1 MIIKPRQLGR
11 VTLAAAMG
19 AVLMAGCSFEPPL
32 HVPKPPKT
40 DTYTAGTHVLKT
52 VGVGKVGEAGKV
64 QQFVY
69 GQAAMADWWHLF
81 GSKKINRL
89 VLLAVKQ
96 SPTLQTAQ
104 ATLAE
109 AHENLLSVQGVFW
122 PQIGLDFNPER
133 QRQSGAAFGGPTRTF
148 SLYTGQVQVSY
159 TPDFFG
165 LNSLVSKVAKAQE
178 QIQRNNVQEAYLT
191 LEGNTV
197 AAAIELA
204 SLNEQVRVRQAL
216 INSQEHILNII
227 KSQYKLGAV
236 TYLDLVNQESTLAST
251 QAQMPVLRQSLA
263 LERHALATLLGRIPS
278 QAKLPELNLR
288 TLKLPQT
295 LPVSLPSSLVRQ
307 RPDIRSAEDQLVAL
321 NAQVG
326 EAVAKMYPLVQIT
339 GDLGFENG
347 RMANFFDASSLIWTL
362 AANATVTLFDG
373 GTLRANKR
381 AAQDALKAQIG
392 AYQQTVLN
400 AFQQVADAL
409 RAVQH
414 DAQTLAYDQAAYH
427 AARQS
432 YELAGDQYKDG
443 AIDYITLL
451 TSQTQYDTS
460 RLALVSAEAQR
471 YVDTVALFVA
481 LGGGWWPSQYG
492 PTASPHST
500 TQPHQQMSNS
510 KPASGRTLHP

>member
-1 MIIKPRQLGR
+1 MNKKSLKIYGPL
-11 VTLAAAMG
+11 LAAGLACG
-19 AVLMAGCSFEPPL
+19 LLAGCSFEPPL

-40 DTYTAGTHVLKT
+40 AAYTAGPRVEHT
-52 VGVGKVGEAGKV
+52 VGTAKAGEAGKV
-64 QQFVY
+64 QQFAY
-69 GQAAMADWWHLF
+69 GKATMADWWRLF
-81 GSKKINRL
+81 GSKQINSL
-89 VLLAVKQ
+89 VQQAVKQ

-122 PQIGLDFNPER
+122 PQLGLNFNPER

-159 TPDFFG
+159 TPDIFG
-165 LNSLVSKVAKAQE
+165 LNHLVSKAAKAQE

-197 AAAIELA
+197 AAAIVVA
-204 SLNEQVRVRQAL
+204 SLDEQVRVRQAL
-216 INSQEHILNII
+216 IKSQKHILKII
-227 KSQYKLGAV
+227 KAQYKLGAV
-236 TYLDLVNQESTLAST
+236 NYLDLVNQESTLAST
-251 QAQMPVLRQSLA
+251 ESQLPALRQSLA
-263 LERHALATLLGRIPS
+263 LQRHALAVLLGRIPS
-278 QAKLPELNLR
+278 QVNLPELNLR
-288 TLKLPQT
+288 ALKLPQT

-307 RPDIRSAEDQLVAL
+307 RPDIRSSEDQLVAL
-321 NAQVG
+321 NAQIG

-373 GTLRANKR
+373 GTLQANKR

-392 AYQQTVLN
+392 AYQQTVLS

-414 DAQTLAYDQAAYH
+414 DAQTLAYNQSAYQAAHRSYQL
-427 AARQS
+427 AA
-432 YELAGDQYKDG
+432 YQYKNG

-451 TSQTQYDTS
+451 NSQTQYDTA
-460 RLALVSAEAQR
+460 RLALVSAKAQR
-471 YVDTVALFVA
+471 YVDTAALFVA
-481 LGGGWWPSQYG
+481 LGGGWWPKQYG
-492 PTASPHST
+492 PITLPAATQSHPASNT
-500 TQPHQQMSNS
+500 

>member
-1 MIIKPRQLGR
+1 MIRNSVKICS
-11 VTLAAAMG
+11 VTLPAAL
-19 AVLMAGCSFEPPL
+19 VLLLTAGCSFEPPL

-40 DTYTAGTHVLKT
+40 NTYTAGPQINHT
-52 VGVGKVGEAGKV
+52 VGVAKAGEAGKV
-64 QQFVY
+64 QQFAY
-69 GQAAMADWWHLF
+69 GKAAMADWWHLF

-89 VLLAVKQ
+89 VRQAVQQ
-96 SPTLQTAQ
+96 SPTLQTAE

-122 PQIGLDFNPER
+122 PRIGLDLNPQR

-165 LNSLVSKVAKAQE
+165 LNRLVSNAAKAQE

-216 INSQEHILNII
+216 ITSQQHILDII

-236 TYLDLVNQESTLAST
+236 TYLALVNQESTLAST
-251 QAQMPVLRQSLA
+251 QSQMPVLRQSLA
-263 LERHALATLLGRIPS
+263 LERHALATLVGRIPS
-278 QAKLPELNLR
+278 QVSLPDLNLGS
-288 TLKLPQT
+288 LKLPRT

-307 RPDIRSAEDQLVAL
+307 RPDIRSAEAQLVAL
-321 NAQVG
+321 NAQIG

-347 RMANFFDASSLIWTL
+347 NLSHFFDASSLIWTL

-392 AYQQTVLN
+392 VYQQIVLN

-432 YELAGDQYKDG
+432 YQLANYQYKDG

-451 TSQTQYDTS
+451 NSQTQYDTS
-460 RLALVSAEAQR
+460 RLALVSAKAQR
-471 YVDTVALFVA
+471 YVDTAALFVA

-492 PTASPHST
+492 PTTTAPST
-500 TQPHQQMSNS
+500 TQPHHKTSNT
-510 KPASGRTLHP
+510 KPATGRTLHP